1 MKDSKGNSLSIFI
14 YSDIGESLRDLLREK
29 IEGPIFNEPSDPEG
43 SRAAF
48 TTAAVVMGNPPP
60 DWFATE
66 GLNMKFWQL
75 DSAGFDQYKG
85 IETNA
90 LVANMGDFFSLT
102 CAETILAGLLSFYR
116 RIPELAVLKRDKKWI
131 GKPLRY
137 GMDLLSGKTVIVLGA
152 GTIAMHIGELL
163 TGFNCDVTFVAR
175 RSPKAK
181 IHSREDLLKTIGD
194 ADVVINTLP
203 GAAGQY
209 VTTDLFE
216 AMADGTIY
224 ASVGRGTTTDEDALI
239 RYLVSGK
246 LGGAILDVT
255 EKEPLPISSPLWELP
270 QVILTQHTGGGHRLE
285 DEGKVEQFLTNL
297 ELFQRGETIQNPINL
312 SRGY

>member
-1 MKDSKGNSLSIFI
+1 MSDLKDTSQSVFI
-14 YSDIGESLRDLLREK
+14 YSDINENLRDYLRSK
-29 IEGPIFNEPSDPEG
+29 ITSISFHDAADPKTSEQ
-43 SRAAF
+43 SFSSADAL
-48 TTAAVVMGNPPP
+48 MGNPPAH
-60 DWFATE
+60 WFSKS
-66 GLNMKFWQL
+66 LPNLKFWQL

-85 IETNA
+85 IETSA
-90 LVANMGDFFSLT
+90 MVANMGDFFSLT
-102 CAETILAGLLSFYR
+102 CAETILAGLISFYR
-116 RIPELAVLKRDKKWI
+116 RIPELAVLKREKKWI

-137 GMDLLSGKTVIVLGA
+137 GMENLSGKSVIILGA
-152 GTIAMHIGELL
+152 GTIARHIRELL

-175 RSPKAK
+175 KNPDAR
-181 IHSREDLLKTIGD
+181 IHSREELLNSIGD
-194 ADVVINTLP
+194 AQIVINTLP

-209 VTTDLFE
+209 VTADLFE
-216 AMADGTIY
+216 AMADGAVY
-224 ASVGRGTTTDEDALI
+224 ASVGRGTTTDETALI

-297 ELFQRGETIQNPINL
+297 DLFQRGRSIQNPVSL